1 MLHPVNARPPGGV
14 ERCGALLHSMP
25 ATRPL
30 PALTLCAFRA
40 GSLSGGTEVS
50 APSRLLVLPMGRHDA
65 RDRGPVICSAVT
77 ISGFAAAQASA
88 KLGTRLALDFE
99 HNTVPGTPAF
109 LAEKEPKAIAAWA
122 DATPTS
128 FGVEYHNIEW
138 TPAGLEAWKNKAFQD
153 ISPAVFRQ
161 ADGTVIALHSAAL
174 CRHGELD
181 GLTIEAASAP
191 ASLAPLFAALSAST
205 DFTDYTDSKPPMKPT
220 PALITLLA
228 ALSVTLA
235 ADADEAATEAALLE
249 GAKAIDGMIKKPDA
263 MTAATPEIIALTARL
278 TAMEA
283 AETER
288 KRAALMAAAAAA
300 GKVVPLS
307 AELLKVTPLNVLEG
321 IIAATKA
328 TVPLTRTTPTVE
340 PLGDKPEAFSA
351 ESVANFAK
359 FGLSAEDVAA
369 NEKLRAPQTAAA

>member
-40 GSLSGGTEVS
+40 GSLNGGTEVS
-50 APSRLLVLPMGRHDA
+50 PPSRLLVLPMGRHDA
-65 RDRGPVICSAVT
+65 RGRGLVICSAVT
-77 ISGFAAAQASA
+77 IAGFAAAQASA

-122 DATPTS
+122 DAVPLAS
-128 FGVEYHNIEW
+128 GIEFQNIEW
-138 TPAGLEAWKNKAFQD
+138 TPAGLEGWKNKAFQD
-153 ISPAVFRQ
+153 ISPAVFRRE
-161 ADGTVIALHSAAL
+161 DGTVIALHSAAL

-283 AETER
+283 AEDER
-288 KRAALMAAAAAA
+288 KRAALMASAAAA

-321 IIAATKA
+321 IIAAIKA
-328 TVPLTRTTPTVE
+328 TVPLNRTTPTGE
-340 PLGDKPEAFSA
+340 PNGDKPEAFSA